1 MVNVNVVPAS
11 RGAAWFSEGFEYFRQ
26 SAGPWIGSAVI
37 LLVINIT
44 VSMLPI
50 AGMLLSQL
58 LTPVFIG
65 GLLLGCRDIG
75 DGKGLQINHLFA
87 GFSQYTGNLVLL
99 GVLYTLG
106 SVMILIF
113 MVILLFLSV
122 GLEFINLIVQGGTES
137 AIQELSL
144 EHIRN
149 MLLVILTGLFF
160 YVPLLMAFWFAPA
173 LTVLEEMGPVDAIK
187 ASFSGC
193 MKNIMPFLIYG
204 LVGLVLSFI
213 ASLPFML
220 GWIILTPMIIASVY
234 LAYLDI
240 YNPDK
245 AVTIVQE
252 S

>member
-1 MVNVNVVPAS
+1 
-11 RGAAWFSEGFEYFRQ
+11 
-26 SAGPWIGSAVI
+26 
-37 LLVINIT
+37 
-44 VSMLPI
+44 MLPI
-50 AGMLLSQL
+50 AGMLVSQL

-65 GLLLGCRDIG
+65 GLLLGCRDIAE
-75 DGKGLQINHLFA
+75 GKGLQINHLFA

-106 SVMILIF
+106 SAMILIF
-113 MVILLFLSV
+113 MVIVLFLTV
-122 GLEFINLIVQGGTES
+122 GLEFINLISQGGAQS

-144 EHIRN
+144 DHIRN
-149 MLLVILTGLFF
+149 MLLVILTGLLF

-193 MKNIMPFLIYG
+193 MKNLMPFLIYG
-204 LVGLVLSFI
+204 LVGLVLAFI
-213 ASLPFML
+213 ATLPFML
-220 GWIILTPMIIASVY
+220 GWFILTPMIVASVY

-240 YNPDK
+240 YHPDK
-245 AVTIVQE
+245 STIVVQE